1 MKKLLLS
8 LALLLGGVS
17 TMHGLM
23 GVRRRSLRRGRG
35 RHYRRDHDRDNGRT
49 AAIATGTAVGVG
61 LLGAAAARADD
72 TYRQD
77 VREEVTQRAEG
88 VAQSVELRFQA
99 IERQLKSL
107 EGCCNRR
114 RQAPFQGE

>member
-8 LALLLGGVS
+8 LALLIGGVS
-17 TMHGLM
+17 TMHGIL
-23 GVRRRSLRRGRG
+23 GVRRRSGRRGRR
-35 RHYRRDHDRDNGRT
+35 RHYRDHDRDNGRT
-49 AAIATGTAVGVG
+49 AAIATTGVLATG
-61 LLGAAAARADD
+61 ALLGAAARETD